1 MVNTRPFNEHLL
13 WKGKIQIAKYPPP
26 SAKPEMI
33 LPKIN
38 SLTGKLIDSL
48 SKPGDLENNYLE
60 MRKKYWA
67 GVEERKLAYRETF
80 RK

>member
-1 MVNTRPFNEHLL
+1 MVNTRPFNENLL
-13 WKGKIQIAKYPPP
+13 WKGKIQTAKYPTP

-48 SKPGDLENNYLE
+48 SKPGDLEKNYSE
-60 MRKKYWA
+60 MSKKYWA